1 MATNEYSVND
11 WIKDFIPT
19 ASPFQPDSIRYET
32 GYADQEAHLAS
43 LPDNT
48 VWTQIWDWDIDVA
61 LITNGY
67 TPFGST
73 KLDVQGYFV
82 TEKPWED
89 ITLVHG
95 SNPQV
100 DPEVLPVS
108 FNLEDTLPFE
118 SHLEAA
124 QAGNVDACYNVA
136 GLYLERGDRPSAKL
150 WYQRAV
156 EAGDIDA
163 MYNLGLLHHEDGETM
178 DALKVWLRSGNLGDQ
193 KSIHALSVT
202 YDELGDTD
210 ASTLWKSR
218 LSDAQ

>member
-19 ASPFQPDSIRYET
+19 ASPFRPDSIRYET
-32 GYADQEAHLAS
+32 GYAEQEAHLAS

-48 VWTQIWDWDIDVA
+48 VWTQIWDWDSDEA

-73 KLDVQGYFV
+73 QLDVQGFFV

-89 ITLVHG
+89 VTLVHG

-100 DPEVLPVS
+100 DPDVEPVS
-108 FNLEDTLPFE
+108 FSPEEELPFE
-118 SHLEAA
+118 VHLEAA

-136 GLYLERGDRPSAKL
+136 LLYAENGDVQSAKH
-150 WYQRAV
+150 WYGKA
-156 EAGDIDA
+156 AGAGLVDA
-163 MYNLGLLHHEDGETM
+163 MYNLGLLNYENGDTM
-178 DALKVWLRSGNLGDQ
+178 DALKAWLQSGKLGDNN
-193 KSIHALSVT
+193 SIHALSVL
-202 YDELGDTD
+202 YEELGDAD
-210 ASTLWKSR
+210 ASALWKSR
-218 LSDAQ
+218 LAEEN